1 MRTSPW
7 SIRTSMPTTRI
18 TSMSTTSRGTAA
30 SRTSIR
36 TATTGSFTAI
46 LTIRT
51 CITGTT
57 TDPVM
62 KTLLFAAA
70 LLLPA
75 AQAIGQLEVGKFSAA
90 PVGPAL
96 PEGWKPL
103 TFPKVEKHTAYELV
117 RDGEAVVVRARSEAA
132 ASGLAREIRID
143 PREYPIVRWR
153 WKAANLLKKSDIRS
167 KEGDDY
173 PARLY
178 ITFEYEPDKVSA
190 GRRAKYRLGRLIF
203 GDIPIAA
210 LNYVWDG
217 KAPAG
222 TLVDN
227 AYTDFAK
234 MIVVRSG
241 AQALGTWV
249 EEERNVYE
257 DYKKAFGGEPPM
269 IKGVAIMT
277 DTDDTGE
284 SATAYYGDIV
294 FLSR

>member
-1 MRTSPW
+1 MTRSVA
-7 SIRTSMPTTRI
+7 SI
-18 TSMSTTSRGTAA
+18 AA
-30 SRTSIR
+30 V
-36 TATTGSFTAI
+36 
-46 LTIRT
+46 L
-51 CITGTT
+51 
-57 TDPVM
+57 
-62 KTLLFAAA
+62 
-70 LLLPA
+70 LLLPSIA
-75 AQAIGQLEVGKFSAA
+75 APQSGALLEVGKFSAA
-90 PVGPAL
+90 TEGQAL

-103 TFPKVEKHTAYELV
+103 TFPKVARHTSYRLAQ
-117 RDGEAVVVRARSEAA
+117 DAGSVVLKARSEAS
-132 ASGLAREIRID
+132 ASGLTREIRID

-153 WKAANLLKKSDIRS
+153 WKVENLLDKSDITRKS
-167 KEGDDY
+167 GDDY

-178 ITFEYEPDKVSA
+178 ITFEYEPDKISA
-190 GRRAKYRLGRLIF
+190 GRRAKYRLGRLLF

-241 AQALGTWV
+241 PQSVGAWV

-257 DYKKAFGGEPPM
+257 DYRKAFGEEPPM

-284 SATAYYGDIV
+284 SASAYYGDIV
-294 FLSR
+294 FQAGRARPQ

>member
-1 MRTSPW
+1 MRTLLL
-7 SIRTSMPTTRI
+7 
-18 TSMSTTSRGTAA
+18 A
-30 SRTSIR
+30 S
-36 TATTGSFTAI
+36 
-46 LTIRT
+46 
-51 CITGTT
+51 
-57 TDPVM
+57 
-62 KTLLFAAA
+62 A

-75 AQAIGQLEVGKFSAA
+75 AHAIGQLEVGKFSAA
-90 PVGPAL
+90 REGAAL

-103 TFPKVEKHTAYELV
+103 TFAKVEKHTVYDLV
-117 RDGEAVVVRARSEAA
+117 KEGETVVVRARSEAA

-143 PREYPIVRWR
+143 PRKYPIVRWR
-153 WKAANLLKKSDIRS
+153 WKVANLLQKSDIRR
-167 KEGDDY
+167 KAGDDY

-178 ITFEYEPDKVSA
+178 ITFEYEPEKVSS
-190 GRRAKYRLGRLIF
+190 GRRAQYRLGRLIF

-222 TLVDN
+222 TIVDN

-241 AQALGTWV
+241 AQALGAWV

-277 DTDDTGE
+277 DTDDTRE

-294 FLSR
+294 FRAP

>member
-1 MRTSPW
+1 M
-7 SIRTSMPTTRI
+7 
-18 TSMSTTSRGTAA
+18 AA

-36 TATTGSFTAI
+36 TATGGSFTAI
-46 LTIRT
+46 LTTPT

-57 TDPVM
+57 IDVIM
-62 KTLLFAAA
+62 RGLLLASA
-70 LLLPA
+70 LLLPPA
-75 AQAIGQLEVGKFSAA
+75 HAIGQIEVGKFSAA
-90 PVGPAL
+90 REGAAL
-96 PEGWKPL
+96 PEGWQPL
-103 TFPKVEKHTAYELV
+103 TFPKVEKQTVYDLV
-117 RDGEAVVVRARSEAA
+117 KDGESVVVRARSEAA
-132 ASGLAREIRID
+132 ASGLAREIR
-143 PREYPIVRWR
+143 
-153 WKAANLLKKSDIRS
+153 S
-167 KEGDDY
+167 KQGDDY

-178 ITFEYEPDKVSA
+178 ITFEYEPDKVSS

-217 KAPAG
+217 KAAAG
-222 TLVDN
+222 TIVDN

-241 AQALGTWV
+241 AHALGTWV

-277 DTDDTGE
+277 DTDDTAE
-284 SATAYYGDIV
+284 SATAYYGDIT
-294 FLSR
+294 FRAAR

>member
-1 MRTSPW
+1 
-7 SIRTSMPTTRI
+7 
-18 TSMSTTSRGTAA
+18 
-30 SRTSIR
+30 
-36 TATTGSFTAI
+36 
-46 LTIRT
+46 
-51 CITGTT
+51 
-57 TDPVM
+57 M
-62 KTLLFAAA
+62 KALLFASA

-75 AQAIGQLEVGKFSAA
+75 AHAIGQLEVGKFSAA
-90 PVGPAL
+90 REGAAL
-96 PEGWKPL
+96 PEGWRPL
-103 TFPKVEKHTAYELV
+103 TFPKVERHTTYELV
-117 RDGEAVVVRARSEAA
+117 REGGAVVIRARSEAA
-132 ASGLAREIRID
+132 ASGLARQIRID

-153 WKAANLLKKSDIRS
+153 WKVENLLQKSDIGR
-167 KEGDDY
+167 KRGDDY

-178 ITFEYEPDKVSA
+178 ITFEYEPDKVGA
-190 GRRAKYRLGRLIF
+190 GQRAKYRLGRLIF

-217 KAPAG
+217 KAAAG
-222 TLVDN
+222 TIVDN

-234 MIVVRSG
+234 MVVVRSG
-241 AQALGTWV
+241 PQALGTWV

-294 FLSR
+294 FRAP

>member
-1 MRTSPW
+1 
-7 SIRTSMPTTRI
+7 
-18 TSMSTTSRGTAA
+18 
-30 SRTSIR
+30 
-36 TATTGSFTAI
+36 
-46 LTIRT
+46 
-51 CITGTT
+51 
-57 TDPVM
+57 M
-62 KTLLFAAA
+62 KALLFAAA

-90 PVGPAL
+90 PVGAAL

-117 RDGEAVVVRARSEAA
+117 REGGAVVVRARSEAA

-153 WKAANLLKKSDIRS
+153 WKAANLLEKSDIRS
-167 KEGDDY
+167 KQGDDY

-178 ITFEYEPDKVSA
+178 ITFEYEPDKVSS

-241 AQALGTWV
+241 AQALGRWV

-284 SATAYYGDIV
+284 SATAYYGDIT
-294 FLSR
+294 FHAGRARPQ

>member
-1 MRTSPW
+1 MPYLSPRML
-7 SIRTSMPTTRI
+7 I
-18 TSMSTTSRGTAA
+18 
-30 SRTSIR
+30 
-36 TATTGSFTAI
+36 
-46 LTIRT
+46 
-51 CITGTT
+51 
-57 TDPVM
+57 V
-62 KTLLFAAA
+62 AAA
-70 LLLPA
+70 LAGAGWP
-75 AQAIGQLEVGKFSAA
+75 AQAQVDVGRFSAA
-90 PVGPAL
+90 TPGSAL

-103 TFPKVEKHTAYELV
+103 TFAKVEKHTAYELV
-117 RDGEAVVVRARSEAA
+117 KDGATVVMRARSEGS
-132 ASGLAREIRID
+132 ASGLVRELRID
-143 PREYPIVRWR
+143 PRQYPVVRWR
-153 WKAANLLKKSDIRS
+153 WKIDHLLEKSDIRS
-167 KEGDDY
+167 KRGDDY

-178 ITFEYEPDKVSA
+178 ITFEYEPDKVSF
-190 GRRAKYRLGRLIF
+190 GRRTQYRLGRLLF

-222 TLVDN
+222 TIVDN

-241 AQALGTWV
+241 AQGAGTWV

-257 DYKKAFGGEPPM
+257 DYKRAFGGEPPM

-294 FLSR
+294 FEARR